1 MTKNLISDYL
11 QIIIKN
17 KIMKKIVFTLIMVFT
32 LMQTFAQV
40 TKPVVIGG
48 TQKGDDNATLEIL
61 SQNGKK
67 GFMPPRLTQIQINA
81 LQPSLDVINNGL
93 TVYNTDEK
101 CLQSWKGDAWTE
113 CNPVLIAKF
122 ETNCASSGIKGTY
135 YKDVP
140 VTNNEYLE
148 LSVVVKKAGSYTF
161 VAETQ
166 NGVRFFLSS
175 IISTVSAVPQIIKI
189 PAFGTPTATG
199 TFNYNLLDQSGM
211 AVCTPMSV
219 TVTENN
225 AELNLNC
232 GEAQVGGE
240 FNEGKPVTIKDQ
252 IILKVNV
259 TKIGNYTF
267 KTATNNG
274 ISFLASGVFLYPG
287 EQIVTLRP
295 TGSPTW
301 KAPDGIIPFDI
312 LDKDGVSY
320 GCTVNVPVTSASAGF
335 DVVDCTNNVVV
346 HGNYSIGKETI
357 PSLNYIELKL
367 NVTKPGPYAIETET
381 KNGLSFRASG
391 NFAATGLQ
399 TIQIPASGIPDMVG
413 TVVFNQFKELVSGMT
428 LCPTVSVNIQAVVG
442 CFAEVSSVTGNQI
455 GTWTAG
461 VPLTGAQYSVTLTAS
476 SAGPYTLQAAGSGI
490 TLTASGTVP
499 APGTQAITVTFNASG
514 IPAIAGS
521 IPLVIKGSC
530 GDVTTINVN
539 ISVGP
544 GDKTNPARSC
554 KDILIASSNTAKDGE
569 YWINPINPGVA
580 GAAGG
585 YKTLCDMTG
594 GGYTLIYSFSEDTNW
609 NKYTWTGYVE
619 FYGGY
624 TNLNVSNYY
633 TSSGSN
639 NKAGYHYKT
648 GDIIEYDEYRLPTA
662 DMLAI
667 NPGAGEYK
675 LRVASNA
682 GKGKIDDA
690 RGNANYVTFVTVAG
704 ADPRKD
710 ETIARGVAGE
720 GKIAGVPFTMTA
732 SANNTKGDGTYSGAP
747 GHRFELVQ
755 GQNSYAMHIGWF
767 GNPNVSS
774 SGTWVNLFGYFD
786 GDDSSDRGAQLNDHF
801 SKCVNGK
808 NICKSDGNQTRTGNN
823 YVLQYFVK

>member
-1 MTKNLISDYL
+1 MWLLLLAILFSVNMQAQMT
-11 QIIIKN
+11 
-17 KIMKKIVFTLIMVFT
+17 
-32 LMQTFAQV
+32 
-40 TKPVVIGG
+40 IGG
-48 TQKGDDNATLEIL
+48 KKEPEAFSVLELLNKGGLR
-61 SQNGKK
+61 
-67 GFMPPRLTQIQINA
+67 MPQMTTAQRNA
-81 LQPSLDVINNGL
+81 LAVQGNSKGEGL
-93 TVYNTDEK
+93 TIYNIDDK
-101 CLQSWKGDAWTE
+101 CLQFWTGDNWTE

-135 YKDVP
+135 YKDTP

-175 IISTVSAVPQIIKI
+175 IISTVSAVPQLIKV

-199 TFNYNLLDQSGM
+199 TFNYNLLDQSGA
-211 AVCTPMSV
+211 AVCTPMPV

-225 AELNLNC
+225 AELNLSC
-232 GEAQVGGE
+232 GEAQVSGA

-259 TKIGNYTF
+259 TTIGNYTF
-267 KTATNNG
+267 KTAVNNG
-274 ISFLASGVFLYPG
+274 ISFLATGVFSYPG

-295 TGSPTW
+295 TGTPTW
-301 KAPDGIIPFDI
+301 KAPDGIIPFEI
-312 LDKDGVSY
+312 LNKDGVSY

-346 HGNYSIGKETI
+346 KGNYSIGKETI

-367 NVTKPGPYAIETET
+367 NVTKPGPYTIETET
-381 KNGLSFRASG
+381 KNGLSFRVSG
-391 NFAATGLQ
+391 SFAAAGSQ

-413 TVVFNQFKELVSGMT
+413 TVVFNQFKELVSGTT
-428 LCPTVSVNIQAVVG
+428 LCPSVNVNVQAVVG
-442 CFAEVSSVTGNQI
+442 CFAAVGSATGTQTGFWAKN
-455 GTWTAG
+455 
-461 VPLTGAQYSVTLTAS
+461 VPLTGAQYTVTLAAS
-476 SAGPYTLQAAGSGI
+476 STGPYTLQASGSGM
-490 TLTASGTVP
+490 TLTASGTV
-499 APGTQAITVTFNASG
+499 ATPGTQNITVTFTASG
-514 IPAIAGS
+514 NPSVSGT
-521 IPLVIKGSC
+521 IPLTIKGSC
-530 GDVTTINVN
+530 GDVTTINVT
-539 ISVGP
+539 VADGP
-544 GDKTNPARSC
+544 GDKTNPGKSC
-554 KDILIASSNTAKDGE
+554 KDILIATGNTAADGE
-569 YWINPINPGVA
+569 YWINPTTPGTA
-580 GAAGG
+580 GAANG

-619 FYGGY
+619 YYGGY

-639 NKAGYHYKT
+639 NQAGYHYKT
-648 GDIIEYDEYRLPTA
+648 GDVIEYDEYRIPNA

-667 NPGAGEYK
+667 NPGAGQYK

-682 GKGKIDDA
+682 GKNSIGDA
-690 RGNANYVTFVTVAG
+690 RANANYVTFTTVAG
-704 ADPRKD
+704 ADPRID
-710 ETIARGVAGE
+710 SYIQRGVAGE

-732 SANNTKGDGTYSGAP
+732 SANGTKGDGTYSGAS

-755 GQNSYAMHIGWF
+755 TGSDAMRIDWF

-774 SGTWVNLFGYFD
+774 SSTWVNLFGYFD
-786 GDDSSDRGAQLNDHF
+786 GDDSSARGAQLNDHF
-801 SKCVNGK
+801 SKCVNG
-808 NICKSDGNQTRTGNN
+808 NSICKSDGNQARTGNN